1 MKLLRT
7 SRAAEL
13 SEHALTLLPE
23 EPDDMWNA
31 YNLILPTDLVR
42 ADTTR
47 SVAHVTALGSS
58 QTSRV
63 ACVLTLA
70 VESSTWDPSVSQL
83 HVKGRIASETAVA
96 SMGQYH
102 TLHLEVGRAFTVDR
116 PLGWDSVSKTMLQ
129 DALRV
134 DKGGAVAA
142 VVMQEGL
149 ANICLVTETRT
160 VLLQRIERKV
170 PSKRDNPKQL
180 SSSARSFLALVLS
193 NLTREIDFSTPRP
206 LLLASP
212 GFMAADFKSFIGTE
226 AIRGERPDKMLLGM
240 VNNATILHSPSGHL
254 HSLNDVLRSRE
265 VTATMRDMRFAK
277 EARYIDQ
284 FYAML
289 RTEDGRAWYG
299 ASSVEKV
306 VAEGAVGVGG
316 VLLVSDELFRSEDT
330 ETRKKFVRLVERVAE
345 GGGDARILSSA
356 HESGQRLGM
365 LGGIA
370 AILTYPVYEVDEEE
384 EEGGVVGESEVERPL
399 EGSII

>member
-1 MKLLRT
+1 MKLMRT

-23 EPDDMWNA
+23 EADDMWNA
-31 YNLILPTDLVR
+31 YNLILPGDLVR

-58 QTSRV
+58 QTQRV
-63 ACVLTLA
+63 ACVLTIA
-70 VESSTWDPSVSQL
+70 AESSTWDPSVSQL
-83 HVKGRIASETAVA
+83 HVKGRITSETTVA
-96 SMGQYH
+96 SLGQYH

-160 VLLQRIERKV
+160 ILLQRLERKV

-180 SSSARSFLALVLS
+180 SSATRSFFSLVLS
-193 NLTREIDFSTPRP
+193 NLTREIDFSDPRP

-212 GFMAADFKSFIGTE
+212 GFLAADFKTFVGTE
-226 AIRGERPDKMLLGM
+226 AIRGEKPDKMLLAM

-289 RTEDGRAWYG
+289 RDEDGRAWYG
-299 ASSVEKV
+299 RSSVEKV

-316 VLLVSDELFRSEDT
+316 VLLVSDELFRSDDT
-330 ETRKKFVRLVERVAE
+330 ETRKNFVKLVEKVTDN
-345 GGGDARILSSA
+345 GGEAKILSSA

-370 AILTYPVYEVDEEE
+370 AILTYPVYEIEEE
-384 EEGGVVGESEVERPL
+384 EEEDEAVAESEVERPL